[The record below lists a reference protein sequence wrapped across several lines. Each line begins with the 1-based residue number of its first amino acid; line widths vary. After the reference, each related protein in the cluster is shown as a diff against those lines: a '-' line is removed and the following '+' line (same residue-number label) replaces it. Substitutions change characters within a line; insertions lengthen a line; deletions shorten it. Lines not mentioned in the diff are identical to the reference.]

1 MAEAR
6 SPLGGRAAD
15 LAAIEAVELA
25 HLAQV
30 DVRCSPD
37 DAARLGLPREPNT
50 VAGDD
55 LRGMLWLGPDEWLVV
70 GSPGTEPAIVAELE
84 AALAGS
90 HHSVVDVT
98 SNRTVIELRGAD
110 RLTRLAGG
118 CPIDLDPA
126 GGWCPGLC
134 AQTLYGHAQ
143 VLLQERED
151 ATRMFVRSSFAD
163 YVVDRLLLPVAP

>member
-70 GSPGTEPAIVAELE
+70 GAPGTEHAI
-84 AALAGS
+84 AA
-90 HHSVVDVT
+90 
-98 SNRTVIELRGAD
+98 
-110 RLTRLAGG
+110 
-118 CPIDLDPA
+118 
-126 GGWCPGLC
+126 
-134 AQTLYGHAQ
+134 
-143 VLLQERED
+143 
-151 ATRMFVRSSFAD
+151 
-163 YVVDRLLLPVAP
+163 

>member
-1 MAEAR
+1 MPVQGLGAEA
-6 SPLGGRAAD
+6 
-15 LAAIEAVELA
+15 
-25 HLAQV
+25 
-30 DVRCSPD
+30 
-37 DAARLGLPREPNT
+37 
-50 VAGDD
+50 
-55 LRGMLWLGPDEWLVV
+55 
-70 GSPGTEPAIVAELE
+70 
-84 AALAGS
+84 
-90 HHSVVDVT
+90 
-98 SNRTVIELRGAD
+98 GAPTD

-151 ATRMFVRSSFAD
+151 ATRLFVRSSFAN

>member
-6 SPLGGRAAD
+6 SPLTGRAAD
-15 LAAIEAVELA
+15 LASIDAVEVA

-30 DVRCSPD
+30 DARCDPD
-37 DAARLGLPREPNT
+37 DAAGLGFPREPNT
-50 VAGDD
+50 VTGDD
-55 LRGMLWLGPDEWLVV
+55 ARGALWLGPDEWLVV
-70 GSPGTEPAIVAELE
+70 GAPGTEAAIVAELE
-84 AALAGS
+84 AALAGT

-110 RLTRLAGG
+110 RHVRLAGG
-118 CPIDLDPA
+118 CPIDLDPL

-143 VLLQERED
+143 VLLQELEA
-151 ATRMFVRSSFAD
+151 ATRVFVRSSFAD
-163 YVVDRLLLPVAP
+163 YVLDRVLLPVAP

>member
-6 SPLGGRAAD
+6 SPLGARTAD
-15 LAAIEAVELA
+15 LASIEAVEVA

-30 DVRCSPD
+30 DVRCSAE

-50 VAGDD
+50 VTGDAS
-55 LRGMLWLGPDEWLVV
+55 RGMLWLGPDEWLVV
-70 GSPGTEPAIVAELE
+70 AAPGTEDTIVTELE
-84 AALAGS
+84 AALGGT

-110 RLTRLAGG
+110 RLTRLSGG
-118 CPIDLDPA
+118 CPIDLDLL

-134 AQTLYGHAQ
+134 AQTLYGHAP
-143 VLLQERED
+143 VLLQELED
-151 ATRMFVRSSFAD
+151 ASRLFVRASFAD